1 LSKGDDAMGRF
12 VNGVWGVLVVAVL
25 LATGLQA
32 GDQGIGVVDMERLI
46 KLHPRTKA
54 DTEILEKYIGDFQ
67 AERDE
72 MAKELEEIKDQ
83 LEALGEE
90 AADAAL
96 SKKAREAKTSL
107 ARAKFEEF
115 QERKSKLRELTARR
129 QKELTSQELLMRKRV
144 VADIRDVIQ
153 GVAAAKKLGL
163 VLDSKGVGAGAYSMV
178 LFHDDAYD
186 ITDDVITGMPAG
198 DTE

>member
-1 LSKGDDAMGRF
+1 MGRF
-12 VNGVWGVLVVAVL
+12 LNTVWGALVVVVL
-25 LATGLQA
+25 FATGLQA
-32 GDQGIGVVDMERLI
+32 GEQGIGVVNMERLI

-67 AERDE
+67 AERDD
-72 MAKELEEIKDQ
+72 MAKELEGLRDE
-83 LEALGEE
+83 LETLGEE
-90 AADAAL
+90 AADTAL

-115 QERKSKLRELTARR
+115 QERKSKLRELTSRR

-153 GVAAAKKLGL
+153 SVAVKKKIGL
-163 VLDSKGVGAGAYSMV
+163 VLDSKGIGAGAYSMV
-178 LFHDDAYD
+178 LFHDEAYD
-186 ITDDVITGMPAG
+186 ITDDVITGMPVG